1 MKDPK
6 TVPINNDELEA
17 EILKYQASSP
27 DKKSRTAS
35 ERLGQILLDLHNNIL
50 RSKNFNR
57 YPQEV
62 KEDMRSDSLVRVF
75 RWALSSWDSTKG
87 HKAFSYLTRC
97 IFVNYI
103 SSVMK
108 YYKKLNQRQQYVRDQ
123 LTQLAIAGDQNAM
136 RKLGIWTTS
145 LEATQD
151 D

>member
-50 RSKNFNR
+50 RNKNFNR

-108 YYKKLNQRQQYVRDQ
+108 YYKKLN
-123 LTQLAIAGDQNAM
+123 
-136 RKLGIWTTS
+136 
-145 LEATQD
+145 
-151 D
+151 